1 MGAGKKV
8 VKVSTTS
15 YFVSFHNSFLKTSKS
30 QTTCE
35 DKKIKPKIFSYIW
48 MCMKLNTCIR
58 KALLLTAASY
68 DHFLKYLIGIIIPGL
83 KAYVGYFN
91 LG

>member
-15 YFVSFHNSFLKTSKS
+15 YFVSFHNSFLKTSRS

-35 DKKIKPKIFSYIW
+35 DKKKKTKLKFSVI
-48 MCMKLNTCIR
+48 
-58 KALLLTAASY
+58 
-68 DHFLKYLIGIIIPGL
+68 
-83 KAYVGYFN
+83 
-91 LG
+91 LGCA

>member
-15 YFVSFHNSFLKTSKS
+15 YFVSFHNSFLKTSRS

-35 DKKIKPKIFSYIW
+35 DKKKKKKTKIFSYTW

-68 DHFLKYLIGIIIPGL
+68 DHFLNI
-83 KAYVGYFN
+83 
-91 LG
+91 